1 MAALFL
7 VACGD
12 DGGSADG
19 GVVIDPDAM
28 VMPEPIDIVDA
39 ALVQTMAPEE
49 VRAGEL
55 IPIAC
60 TILDE
65 EGEIYSAV
73 GRTPR
78 IRVSPEASV
87 ERTSAGIV
95 AARVGTV
102 EVSCG
107 FPDLM
112 LTDDTP
118 ALVRIVPG
126 DPAEIL
132 TSVDRSAVD
141 AGGSVTATCEVFDA
155 YGNRI
160 EDAEPTLDVTPTSE
174 GTTIDGTTAR
184 LTEAG
189 IFDFAC
195 ALPGATTTA
204 RRVEVTAGLPAQLV
218 AAKVPDQP
226 VYGVGQVI
234 EVAAIVTDEYGNEV
248 VDAEVT
254 YASNPAA
261 GALIGRN
268 RFRYFED
275 GTYVVT
281 VTVTPPTAGDVVL
294 SQDVEIVVN
303 GNGPAIQCDSPLDGQ
318 MINVAPGGSVTFTG
332 SVDDSSGVDSVT
344 VNGEAAT
351 LDPSGT
357 FTRTL
362 PVTFGINFVD
372 IVAVDSFGE
381 ESSRTCAFLA
391 TDRWQPPGDV
401 MPGTVALNLGQQ
413 AIDDNDPA
421 GAVDSLDDLLHR
433 VVNSGGLRDALHAAL
448 SADPVLK
455 DSCDQ
460 SSFLGCLVR
469 SKITYLDSRFDGPN
483 TTALQLIP
491 GGMRAGVEL
500 RNTRVRIRLEGRAF
514 GIPVDTTGWVT
525 IGRATA
531 RMDLALG
538 LSGGR
543 PSMSVVPPVRVMIDE
558 GTIDSDFSGI
568 DGAIVDVA
576 LDLFAGT
583 VGGLIEDAIRG
594 YIESSFDS
602 LLDGVVGGLDVSS
615 LGSAIS
621 VPRLDGSGT
630 IDLNFGLGFSSLD
643 VTTGRALFG
652 IGTRFTGPSNIA
664 RPTLGVAIPHGG
676 SGATNL
682 LDDANRSGRSAA
694 VSIHLGLFN
703 QVLHAL
709 WRGGLLE
716 ATIDS
721 STLGG
726 DTPDGL
732 SAVVSGALPPVVSMN
747 GEGQV
752 DLSIGTLAMQL
763 TYPGLFDEPI
773 FVVLGA
779 RASTDV
785 ALVGSDLS
793 FGTITVNELFFSA
806 EGVSLDMTTRDT
818 LERFFTSLVQS
829 IVDGALNDA
838 LPALP
843 IPSFTLPASV
853 SAYGIPAGL
862 ELGITSPV
870 LATERPHFVLRG
882 NFGEI

>member
-1 MAALFL
+1 LAALFL

-261 GALIGRN
+261 G
-268 RFRYFED
+268 
-275 GTYVVT
+275 
-281 VTVTPPTAGDVVL
+281 
-294 SQDVEIVVN
+294 
-303 GNGPAIQCDSPLDGQ
+303 
-318 MINVAPGGSVTFTG
+318 
-332 SVDDSSGVDSVT
+332 
-344 VNGEAAT
+344 
-351 LDPSGT
+351 
-357 FTRTL
+357 
-362 PVTFGINFVD
+362 
-372 IVAVDSFGE
+372 
-381 ESSRTCAFLA
+381 
-391 TDRWQPPGDV
+391 
-401 MPGTVALNLGQQ
+401 
-413 AIDDNDPA
+413 
-421 GAVDSLDDLLHR
+421 
-433 VVNSGGLRDALHAAL
+433 
-448 SADPVLK
+448 
-455 DSCDQ
+455 
-460 SSFLGCLVR
+460 
-469 SKITYLDSRFDGPN
+469 
-483 TTALQLIP
+483 
-491 GGMRAGVEL
+491 
-500 RNTRVRIRLEGRAF
+500 
-514 GIPVDTTGWVT
+514 
-525 IGRATA
+525 
-531 RMDLALG
+531 
-538 LSGGR
+538 
-543 PSMSVVPPVRVMIDE
+543 
-558 GTIDSDFSGI
+558 
-568 DGAIVDVA
+568 
-576 LDLFAGT
+576 
-583 VGGLIEDAIRG
+583 
-594 YIESSFDS
+594 
-602 LLDGVVGGLDVSS
+602 
-615 LGSAIS
+615 
-621 VPRLDGSGT
+621 
-630 IDLNFGLGFSSLD
+630 
-643 VTTGRALFG
+643 
-652 IGTRFTGPSNIA
+652 
-664 RPTLGVAIPHGG
+664 
-676 SGATNL
+676 
-682 LDDANRSGRSAA
+682 
-694 VSIHLGLFN
+694 
-703 QVLHAL
+703 
-709 WRGGLLE
+709 
-716 ATIDS
+716 
-721 STLGG
+721 
-726 DTPDGL
+726 
-732 SAVVSGALPPVVSMN
+732 
-747 GEGQV
+747 
-752 DLSIGTLAMQL
+752 
-763 TYPGLFDEPI
+763 
-773 FVVLGA
+773 
-779 RASTDV
+779 
-785 ALVGSDLS
+785 
-793 FGTITVNELFFSA
+793 
-806 EGVSLDMTTRDT
+806 
-818 LERFFTSLVQS
+818 
-829 IVDGALNDA
+829 
-838 LPALP
+838 
-843 IPSFTLPASV
+843 
-853 SAYGIPAGL
+853 
-862 ELGITSPV
+862 
-870 LATERPHFVLRG
+870 
-882 NFGEI
+882 